1 MHGRERCVAWWLVV
15 VVSAV
20 FLAQNWAE
28 FPDPLALSSQQF
40 VSKLCH

>member
-1 MHGRERCVAWWLVV
+1 MCGMVV

-20 FLAQNWAE
+20 FLAQNWAG